1 MGRYLKNPN
10 IAMDKYVIK
19 RSFGL
24 STLFVH
30 FLHKLLQRPDYYAIR
45 HYQKTRRDK
54 YSWLTH

>member
-1 MGRYLKNPN
+1 
-10 IAMDKYVIK
+10 MDKYVIK

-30 FLHKLLQRPDYYAIR
+30 FFQKLMQRPDYYAIR